1 MLSVTEKF
9 MMKNVALLSK
19 EEMTATANAMQ
30 ALQLAIT
37 MADKNLIQEKTEALN
52 DLTRPF
58 AERVMDSAISGA
70 LKGRGIDDKN
80 L

>member
-1 MLSVTEKF
+1 ME
-9 MMKNVALLSK
+9 
-19 EEMTATANAMQ
+19 
-30 ALQLAIT
+30 
-37 MADKNLIQEKTEALN
+37 DKNLIQTKTEELN

-58 AERVMDSAISGA
+58 AERVMDQAISGA

>member
-1 MLSVTEKF
+1 
-9 MMKNVALLSK
+9 MMKNAALLSK
-19 EEMTATANAMQ
+19 DEMTATANAMQ

-58 AERVMDSAISGA
+58 AERVMDQAISGA